1 MIAGPVRKLDK
12 YQNFEELSRNESD
25 FGVEVCDRSSDVTII
40 APHGGR
46 IEPNSSE
53 IAALIAGDTY
63 NLFCFNGL
71 KADRNHELHIT
82 SHRFDH
88 PRALELVGRSG
99 HVIAVHGCTVNRPVA
114 YLGGLDTLLIDRISR
129 ELSRARIDNERCP
142 PRFRGTHRDNI
153 CNRSRFG
160 RGVQLELSRGIRD
173 HESTR
178 QAVATAVRSAISTI
192 KRAEAGALPLR

>member
-1 MIAGPVRKLDK
+1 MDK

-25 FGVEVCDRSSDVTII
+25 FRVEVCDRSSDVTII

-53 IAALIAGDTY
+53 IAALIAGETY
-63 NLFCFNGL
+63 NFFSFNGL
-71 KADRNHELHIT
+71 KPDRNHELHIT

-88 PRALELVGRSG
+88 PQALELVGKSRY
-99 HVIAVHGCTVNRPVA
+99 VIAVHGCTVHRPVA
-114 YLGGLDTLLIDRISR
+114 YLGGLDRGLIDRISR
-129 ELSRARIDNERCP
+129 ELSRSQIDNQLCP

-173 HESTR
+173 QEPTR
-178 QAVATAVRSAISTI
+178 RAVATAVRAAIAQLQATLI
-192 KRAEAGALPLR
+192 KGEARELPLP